1 MRRGECIAQELTGVK
16 GALVVFGAVTR
27 QEAEVLR
34 KMTTMKKVR
43 EAMGDIHNPGG
54 KRMQGPANDIKLFR
68 DIGQRIAKAVAEF
81 TGFGEAKVIVLTTRL
96 LLSLAGCEPQK
107 HHTDYNSR
115 ARDAPFQEGEPARYY
130 PDKHAASAIVDF
142 MGGTRLHFCVNNGT
156 GAVVEVD
163 IPDRA
168 AFYFNRDVYHGG
180 ADSLVKHWRGF
191 IRFVSQQDAVGI
203 RARSTEES
211 EYIHFCDCE
220 HAGEEV
226 LQIVA
231 QPVWNKK
238 LGYPRHVTYLEESE
252 NICDCE
258 HAGEEEPW

>member
-1 MRRGECIAQELTGVK
+1 MRPGECIAQELTGVK

-27 QEAEVLR
+27 QEAKVLR
-34 KMTTMKKVR
+34 KMTTMNKVR
-43 EAMGDIHNPGG
+43 AAVGAIKNPGG
-54 KRMQGPANDIKLFR
+54 KRLQGPANDIKLFQ

-81 TGFGEAKVIVLTTRL
+81 TGLGKANVIVHTTRL
-96 LLSLAGCEPQK
+96 LLSLAGCEPQA

-115 ARDAPFQEGEPARYY
+115 ARDAPRQKGEPTRYY

-156 GAVVEVD
+156 GAVIDVA

-168 AFYFNRDVYHGG
+168 ALFFTRDVYHGG
-180 ADSLVKHWRGF
+180 ADSRVQHWRGF
-191 IRFVSQQDAVGI
+191 IGFVSQQDAVGI
-203 RARSTEES
+203 QARSTEES

-226 LQIVA
+226 TKVVD
-231 QPVWNKK
+231 QPRWNKK
-238 LGYPRHVTYLEESE
+238 LPLGYRRHVTYLDP
-252 NICDCE
+252 C
-258 HAGEEEPW
+258 